1 MELEFANDEIE
12 IDLVEVIKYL
22 FKKAWLIAA
31 AAILCAGLVVVYGKF
46 MVTPMYES
54 KASIVVMN
62 QAYEAG
68 SDGYLS
74 KGTELTDDYELLV
87 SSRLVVEQV
96 IVNLGLGMTYEELSG
111 SIVVEIPEETRMID
125 IMVKHEDAAMAQ
137 KIAGEMQ
144 KVAIKELTDVMEAY
158 AAKPVGNANLPTT
171 AGGFSTMKYAVL
183 AFCGGAA
190 LVVVALVVLF
200 LLDGSI
206 KTGEQVKLYLK
217 TVALGQVSVKNK
229 DEQAYEVL
237 AANIEASRDDLKSV
251 VFVGSKEGE
260 GTEKIAYELAC
271 TLAEKDRKVLFMDVN
286 LREGKA
292 EDNGLGTIK
301 DGKKSLQNICKKSG
315 KDNLWTIAASK
326 CEKPGAL
333 LDSDAF
339 KKLLKDA
346 KEEYDFVVISTP
358 AMEKYIDA
366 AMVAKRCDG
375 AVVVVEAGKTHYQ
388 QVQKTMQQLAY
399 VDADILGCVIGK

>member
-22 FKKAWLIAA
+22 FKKTWLIAA
-31 AAILCAGLVVVYGKF
+31 VAILCAGLVVVYGKF
-46 MVTPMYES
+46 MATPMYES
-54 KASIVVMN
+54 KASIVVIN

-68 SDGYLS
+68 SNGYLEKS
-74 KGTELTDDYELLV
+74 TELTDDYELLIF
-87 SSRLVVEQV
+87 SRLVVEQV
-96 IVNLGLGMTYEELSG
+96 IANLGLGMTYEELSG
-111 SIVVEIPEETRMID
+111 SILVEIPEETRMID
-125 IMVKHEDAAMAQ
+125 IVVKHEDAAMAQ

-144 KVAIKELTDVMEAY
+144 KVAIKELTEVMEVY
-158 AAKPVGNANLPTT
+158 AAKPVGEANFPTT

-183 AFCGGAA
+183 AFCGGVA

-206 KTGEQVKLYLK
+206 KTSEQVKLYLK
-217 TVALGQVSVKNK
+217 TVTLGQVSAKNK

-237 AANIEASRDDLKSV
+237 AANIEASKDDLKSV
-251 VFVGSKEGE
+251 VFAGSKAGE

-271 TLAEKDRKVLFMDVN
+271 TLAEKDKKVLFMDAN

-292 EDNGLGTIK
+292 EDNSLGTIK
-301 DGKKSLQNICKKSG
+301 DGKTLQDICKKSG
-315 KDNLWTIAASK
+315 KDNLWTIAAGK

-339 KKLLKDA
+339 KKLLQDV
-346 KEEYDFVVISTP
+346 KEAYDFVVISTP

-375 AVVVVEAGKTHYQ
+375 VVVVVEAGKTHYQ